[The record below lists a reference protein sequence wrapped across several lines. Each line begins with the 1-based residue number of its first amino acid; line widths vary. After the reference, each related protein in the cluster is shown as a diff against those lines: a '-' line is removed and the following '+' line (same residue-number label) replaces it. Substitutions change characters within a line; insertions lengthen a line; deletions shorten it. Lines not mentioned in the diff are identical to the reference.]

1 MKRKICS
8 AAIVAAI
15 LVSLISS
22 ISPVYAVSDE
32 AGLDDDSV
40 ALLASMVEKLKD
52 KE

>member
-1 MKRKICS
+1 MLIRL
-8 AAIVAAI
+8 AR
-15 LVSLISS
+15 LFNVSVDYLISVDS
-22 ISPVYAVSDE
+22 VVGLNV